1 MIGTECNTSIFIVLL
16 EFRKRCVNRGNKDW
30 RYNST
35 LGQDYVEDIVAT
47 RTYLLQDILTS
58 SENT

>member
-1 MIGTECNTSIFIVLL
+1 MIGTGCDTSIFIVLL

-47 RTYLLQDILTS
+47 RTYLLQDILA
-58 SENT
+58 